1 MSFRNAVWVIV
12 TKLEDGTIGLEAIK
26 NLITALSSV
35 SEDTAEWLKATGIAE
50 ADLIEIDE
58 FWTRELVIGIKEMS
72 DTEPGTQVLTFRVH
86 RYIDGQWMFDDSVDV
101 VPSDK
106 EVVTVSDMHGRVK
119 ITMQP
124 KEETQQDYTLPYTLY
139 YQ

>member
-1 MSFRNAVWVIV
+1 MSFRNAVWVLLNRI
-12 TKLEDGTIGLEAIK
+12 AR
-26 NLITALSSV
+26 
-35 SEDTAEWLKATGIAE
+35 SEDEGSLSWLKATGIAE
-50 ADLIEIDE
+50 ADMIEIDE

-72 DTEPGTQVLTFRVH
+72 DTEPGTQVLTFRVY
-86 RYIDGQWMFDDSVDV
+86 RYIGGQWMFDDSVDV

-106 EVVTVSDMHGRVK
+106 EVVTVSDVHGRVK

-124 KEETQQDYTLPYTLY
+124 KEETQQNYTLPYTLY